1 MDILNQIE
9 SAVAEVPENIG
20 KLLTYLGT
28 ELEKLAA
35 RMDKLDGG
43 GTPGT
48 GTGGSPG
55 AQ

>member
-9 SAVAEVPENIG
+9 SALAEVPENVG
-20 KLLTYLGT
+20 KLLTYLGQ

-43 GTPGT
+43 GTG
-48 GTGGSPG
+48 GGSSG
-55 AQ
+55 T

>member
-1 MDILNQIE
+1 MDILNEIE
-9 SAVAEVPENIG
+9 SAVAEVPENVG
-20 KLLTYLGT
+20 KALVFLGA

-43 GTPGT
+43 GTPGS
-48 GTGGSPG
+48 GAGGAPG

>member
-9 SAVAEVPENIG
+9 SAVAEVPENVG
-20 KLLTYLGT
+20 RALVFLGQQ
-28 ELEKLAA
+28 LEALAA

-43 GTPGT
+43 GTPGS
-48 GTGGSPG
+48 GTGGAPG